1 MPRSTQALTSIACI
15 LHVADGVKSAA
26 LPLAVKTAEA
36 AGAFLSVA
44 VIAPK
49 AQVPFSVFGS
59 SYVGPLV
66 ADLNK
71 HSLSEA
77 EVVLTEARH
86 LISNAGL
93 KGDVQISHDSVDVAA
108 AQAVLAAR
116 AADLV
121 IVDQPSAMLDVK
133 GLVLEEA
140 LFRSG
145 RPLLV
150 APAKSPLG
158 HEVRHIVIAWDGS
171 PHAARAVA
179 DAVSFFQGIISADV
193 VVVQGEKDLSKSLPG
208 ADLAQH
214 LARKGIEAKLVELQ
228 AKERPVGKVLDNYA
242 LEAGADLL
250 VMGGFGHSRV
260 REFLF
265 GGVTVE
271 LSQSASV
278 PLLMAY

>member
-1 MPRSTQALTSIACI
+1 MPRSIQALTSIACI
-15 LHVADGVKSAA
+15 LHVVDGVKSAA

-71 HSLSEA
+71 QSLSEA
-77 EVVLTEARH
+77 EVVLTEAPH

-116 AADLV
+116 AADLIV
-121 IVDQPSAMLDVK
+121 VDQPSAMLDVK

-145 RPLLV
+145 RPVLV
-150 APAKSPLG
+150 APAKSSVG
-158 HEVRHIVIAWDGS
+158 RAVRHIAIAWDGS

-179 DAVSFFQGIISADV
+179 DALSFFQDITSADV
-193 VVVQGEKDLSKSLPG
+193 VVVQGEKNLSKSLPG

-228 AKERPVGKVLDNYA
+228 ANERPVGKVLDDYA
-242 LEAGADLL
+242 LDAGADLL

-271 LSQSASV
+271 LSQGASV